1 MPKGY
6 IPGVP
11 AQTVPD
17 PSVVPNSVDQ
27 DEIKTLWVQ
36 YCQNHGKNPLTETIP
51 PRNQKVLEF
60 LRNEVTTPSSGDFKS
75 SKILRQMFP
84 SFGGKRTRKHKRN
97 AKKTKKHRR

>member
-1 MPKGY
+1 MPKG
-6 IPGVP
+6 IRPEVP

-17 PSVVPNSVDQ
+17 PSLVPNSVDQ

-51 PRNQKVLEF
+51 PRNNPKVLEF
-60 LRNEVTTPSSGDFKS
+60 LKKEVNTPSGGPFKS
-75 SKILRQMFP
+75 GKELKLMF

-97 AKKTKKHRR
+97 VKKTKKHRK